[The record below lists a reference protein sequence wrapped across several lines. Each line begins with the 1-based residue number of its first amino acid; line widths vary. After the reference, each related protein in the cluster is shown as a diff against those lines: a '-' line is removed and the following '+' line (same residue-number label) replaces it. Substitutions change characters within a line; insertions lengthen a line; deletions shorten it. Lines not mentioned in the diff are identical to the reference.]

1 LPPARSIESAPGR
14 RAATKRAP
22 AKVQPPAEPAAEPT
36 PEQRWQ
42 EHRFAA
48 RAVQLVVLAVPI
60 AASIGC
66 AAVVS
71 AALPHA
77 HHLGAALGWWA
88 VVLACSTITLYAVDR
103 VARRLLPLALL
114 LRLSLVFPDQA
125 PRRFRIA
132 ARAWSTRRVRD
143 QMLRERTTDVTTAPT
158 DAATHVISL
167 LASLATHDR
176 RTRGH
181 CERVR
186 AYNDLLA
193 EELGL
198 SESDRDRLRWA
209 ALIHDIGKLKV
220 SRRLLNKPGRP
231 TAREWEELHAH
242 PERGAEIAA
251 PLNDWLG
258 PWALAISEHH
268 EHWDGTGYPHGL
280 AGADI
285 SLGARIVGVADAF
298 EVMTSPRPYSKPKS
312 AAAARQ
318 ELASC
323 AGKQFDPQ
331 VVRTLLNISLGRLRK
346 AMGPIAWFTQVP
358 LLASMP
364 RLSAALIQSGQSA
377 AAGAGGAIGVVAVA
391 TVPAAAT
398 AHVHEPVHRP
408 PAVVQSGGG
417 TVDPLAAVLA
427 LTGQRSVPSASP
439 AGPANHGKSAAST
452 RGKHSGRAAAN
463 ARSHGHAAGGQLGN
477 GNGNSHGNGGSTT
490 NHGRQTAAG
499 KRHHG
504 QRHQS
509 PSLTPTVAN
518 SPLARCG
525 GNNGSGV
532 GGGVVRA
539 TPTPHSTNA
548 RAGTTIRP
556 AAHRHCN

>member
-1 LPPARSIESAPGR
+1 MPPVRSQEATRARRGTVS
-14 RAATKRAP
+14 RAP
-22 AKVQPPAEPAAEPT
+22 ESVEPVAS
-36 PEQRWQ
+36 QRWK
-42 EHRFAA
+42 EHPFAA
-48 RAVQLVVLAVPI
+48 RAIQFVVLAVPI
-60 AASIGC
+60 AASVGC
-66 AAVVS
+66 AALVS

-77 HHLGAALGWWA
+77 HHLSAALGWWA
-88 VVLACSTITLYAVDR
+88 VVLACSTVTLFAVDR
-103 VARRLLPLALL
+103 LARRLLPLALL

-132 ARAWSTRRVRD
+132 ARSWSTRRVRE
-143 QMLRERTTDVTTAPT
+143 QMATQRTTDATSAPA
-158 DAATHVISL
+158 DAAAHILGL
-167 LASLATHDR
+167 LAGLAAHDR

-220 SRRLLNKPGRP
+220 SRRVLNKPTKP
-231 TAREWEELHAH
+231 TEREWEELHAH

-258 PWALAISEHH
+258 QWAPTIAQHH
-268 EHWDGTGYPHGL
+268 EHWDGSGYPHGL
-280 AGADI
+280 SGTDI

-298 EVMTSPRPYSKPKS
+298 EVMTSPRPYSRPKS
-312 AAAARQ
+312 AAAARE
-318 ELASC
+318 ELAAC

-331 VVRTLLNISLGRLRK
+331 VVRALFNVSLGRLRK

-377 AAGAGGAIGVVAVA
+377 AAGAAGAAGVVAVA

-398 AHVHEPVHRP
+398 THVHQGTHQQRP
-408 PAVVQSGGG
+408 PAVVQTDST

-427 LTGQRSVPSASP
+427 LTGHRSLSP
-439 AGPANHGKSAAST
+439 TAPVTHAHHGKSAAQSHSK
-452 RGKHSGRAAAN
+452 RAGHASVNGLAHGHGGDGQAGKASGKT
-463 ARSHGHAAGGQLGN
+463 SHGRHN
-477 GNGNSHGNGGSTT
+477 GT
-490 NHGRQTAAG
+490 R

-504 QRHQS
+504 RAHQATIA
-509 PSLTPTVAN
+509 TPTVGP
-518 SPLARCG
+518 SPLGRCG

-532 GGGVVRA
+532 GNGGGTTTNTHSQN
-539 TPTPHSTNA
+539 TPTDPNPPPGLRYCS
-548 RAGTTIRP
+548 
-556 AAHRHCN
+556 

>member
-1 LPPARSIESAPGR
+1 MPL
-14 RAATKRAP
+14 
-22 AKVQPPAEPAAEPT
+22 VQPREATQA
-36 PEQRWQ
+36 PEQRWND
-42 EHRFAA
+42 HPFAA
-48 RAVQLVVLAVPI
+48 RAVQFVVLAVPI
-60 AASIGC
+60 AASVGC
-66 AAVVS
+66 AWLVS

-88 VVLACSTITLYAVDR
+88 VVLVCSTVTLYAVDR

-132 ARAWSTRRVRD
+132 ARSWSTRRVRE
-143 QMLRERTTDVTTAPT
+143 QMALESTTDATTAPT
-158 DAATHVISL
+158 DAAAHIIGL
-167 LASLATHDR
+167 LASLAAHDR

-186 AYNDLLA
+186 AYNDLIA

-220 SRRLLNKPGRP
+220 SKRVLNKAGKP
-231 TAREWEELHAH
+231 TEREWEELHAH

-258 PWALAISEHH
+258 PWALAIAEHH
-268 EHWDGTGYPHGL
+268 EHWDGSGYPHGL
-280 AGADI
+280 SGTDI

-298 EVMTSPRPYSKPKS
+298 EVMTSPRPYSRPKS
-312 AAAARQ
+312 AAAARE
-318 ELASC
+318 ELAAC

-331 VVRTLLNISLGRLRK
+331 VVRALFNVSLGRLRK

-364 RLSAALIQSGQSA
+364 RLSAALIQGGQSA
-377 AAGAGGAIGVVAVA
+377 AAGAAGAAGVVAVA

-398 AHVHEPVHRP
+398 SHVHHGTHHQRP
-408 PAVVQSGGG
+408 PAVEQQTTTGS
-417 TVDPLAAVLA
+417 VDPLAAVLA
-427 LTGQRSVPSASP
+427 LTGHRATPGASAN
-439 AGPANHGKSAAST
+439 AHANHGKSAAHSH
-452 RGKHSGRAAAN
+452 GKHLGQAST
-463 ARSHGHAAGGQLGN
+463 HGAGHGN
-477 GNGNSHGNGGSTT
+477 GNGNGATGQGNK
-490 NHGRQTAAG
+490 HGRHNAKG
-499 KRHHG
+499 HHHRHHG
-504 QRHQS
+504 HANTSSGSTPNRSKS
-509 PSLTPTVAN
+509 PG
-518 SPLARCG
+518 RCG

-532 GGGVVRA
+532 GNGG
-539 TPTPHSTNA
+539 
-548 RAGTTIRP
+548 GTTSNTHANVTQSTTQQP
-556 AAHRHCN
+556 PGQRHCG